1 MNNRQYY
8 YDLWIGNRDAE
19 SEKAFKYSIL
29 VNYHSEII
37 RRAYNEA
44 CSEFGIE
51 FHSYGQLDENS
62 TVYGQDTDGFIG
74 SDAINKLNNLGVRTM
89 HDIGYTG
96 DMRTIIEVDESGDF
110 SSWDAEKYIA
120 LLMTFIKLKLPDLSY
135 TLVDDDMS
143 LFDVTIGHGM
153 IYT

>member
-29 VNYHSEII
+29 VNFPSEII
-37 RRAYNEA
+37 RRAYAEA
-44 CSEFGIE
+44 CTEFEIE
-51 FHSYGQLDENS
+51 FHSYGKLDEKS

-74 SDAINKLNNLGVRTM
+74 SDAINKLNNLGIRTL
-89 HDIGYTG
+89 HDIGFVG
-96 DMRTIIEVDESGDF
+96 DMTELIEADDRGDF
-110 SSWDAEKYIA
+110 SSWDAGKYIA
-120 LLMTFIKLKLPDLSY
+120 LLMAFIRLKLPDLNYS
-135 TLVDDDMS
+135 LIDKDMS
-143 LFDVTIGHGM
+143 LFDVSIGHGL